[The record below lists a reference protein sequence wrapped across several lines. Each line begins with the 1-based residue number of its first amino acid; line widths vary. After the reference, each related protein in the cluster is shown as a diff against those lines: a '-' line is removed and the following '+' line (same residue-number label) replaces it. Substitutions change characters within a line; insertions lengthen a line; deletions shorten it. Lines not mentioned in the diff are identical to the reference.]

1 MYSYHDLKGMYARCA
16 FLQYQA
22 RRCSHVHEKSIQS
35 VPVQRQEIF
44 TILGAARHQKFSSS
58 SKGSLVL
65 VRSRPCWP
73 IAVLVVT

>member
-1 MYSYHDLKGMYARCA
+1 MRGARFYNTRHVVVLMSMKKAYNRYS
-16 FLQYQA
+16 
-22 RRCSHVHEKSIQS
+22 V
-35 VPVQRQEIF
+35 QEIF
-44 TILGAARHQKFSSS
+44 TIHGAARHQKFSSS